1 MKLVSGFLLLAS
13 LIFTSSKAQDHRYDP
28 PWNTPPE
35 SAVNFT
41 IPGID
46 NVPDLY
52 GDINDPQLVIFFAG
66 NQFMCIDELL
76 SAFKKQYPS
85 YARVFSETLP
95 PGILAQQIEGGSIT
109 IGNMRITLQP
119 DVYTAGKS
127 RIDEMNGSFSD
138 TAVYA
143 YNSLAIMVR
152 RGNSKNIKSLSDL
165 GRKDVLVSMPN
176 PAWEGIGKQIEK
188 AYVKTGG
195 EALKEKIMKAKVKDS
210 TTFLTQIH
218 HRQTPMRILYGQ
230 SDAGP
235 VWYSEAFYQ
244 KMINH
249 PIEMI
254 EIPEKDNIKATYI
267 AGLMK
272 SAPHPE
278 AGKDFMKFLR
288 SDVAKTIYRKYGFQT
303 D

>member
-1 MKLVSGFLLLAS
+1 
-13 LIFTSSKAQDHRYDP
+13 
-28 PWNTPPE
+28 
-35 SAVNFT
+35 
-41 IPGID
+41 
-46 NVPDLY
+46 
-52 GDINDPQLVIFFAG
+52 
-66 NQFMCIDELL
+66 
-76 SAFKKQYPS
+76 
-85 YARVFSETLP
+85 
-95 PGILAQQIEGGSIT
+95 
-109 IGNMRITLQP
+109 
-119 DVYTAGKS
+119 
-127 RIDEMNGSFSD
+127 MNGSFSD

-195 EALKEKIMKAKVKDS
+195 EALKERIMKAKVKDS

-235 VWYSEAFYQ
+235 VWYSEALFQ
-244 KMINH
+244 KMIDH
-249 PIEMI
+249 PIELI
-254 EIPEKDNIKATYI
+254 EIPEKENIKATYI

-272 SAPHPE
+272 TAPHPE